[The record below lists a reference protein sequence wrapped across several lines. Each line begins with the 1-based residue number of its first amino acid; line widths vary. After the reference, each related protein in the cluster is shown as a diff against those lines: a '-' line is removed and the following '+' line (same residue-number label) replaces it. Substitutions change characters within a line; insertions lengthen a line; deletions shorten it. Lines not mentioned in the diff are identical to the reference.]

1 MENLNTEKIATFQLN
16 NEFVTIKL
24 DQIHL
29 MMLKSEGLKSLIHRL
44 RGDVWVSLKLRGE
57 KLTIRELK
65 FKGIEQQY
73 NKLKMEDAENPI

>member
-29 MMLKSEGLKSLIHRL
+29 MMLESEGLKSLIHRV
-44 RGDVWVSLKLRGE
+44 RRDVWVSLKLRGE
-57 KLTIRELK
+57 KLTMRELK
-65 FKGIEQQY
+65 FKGIV
-73 NKLKMEDAENPI
+73 